1 MKKRVIA
8 TMLAGAMVLS
18 MTACGGNS
26 GNSGDSGNTQ
36 TTTNTESS
44 AADSGAEAE
53 TESAPAA
60 EPAGPVE
67 LVVTTTF
74 AGEDTNAQNYKD
86 AVAAWEAETGN
97 TIVDTSAT
105 SDETFKTRVITDFET
120 GSEPDV
126 LFFFNGADSNSFI
139 EAGKVVPID
148 EIRAT
153 YPEYAANMNDDLIT
167 DSLVDGK
174 KYAVPVNGY
183 WEAMFFNAEILEEAG
198 VSKPDG
204 NYTMDQFKE
213 DCEKIKAA
221 GYTPI
226 AAALG
231 NIPHYWWEFAI
242 FNNQSP
248 ATHLEIPENVDDAN
262 GQAWVAGMNDIKE
275 LYELGYF
282 PDNTLSATDDETF
295 AMFTEGKAAFLID
308 GSWKVGGIVGAC
320 QSDPEDPSTLD
331 ADKLAKFDVT
341 YVPGKGD
348 RKASDLVG
356 GISSGYY
363 ITRQAWEDPEKQ
375 AAVVS
380 FVEYMTS
387 DSVVPAFAQHAAS
400 ALKNAPEVDESQF
413 NALQV
418 KAMEMMSGVTSLTGA
433 VQDLFMGD
441 CRVSTFDGMP
451 EIVTGRVTAEDA
463 VAEGLE
469 TYHNQ

>member
-18 MTACGGNS
+18 MTACGGNA
-26 GNSGDSGNTQ
+26 DSASTPAPAE
-36 TTTNTESS
+36 TESS
-44 AADSGAEAE
+44 AADDAAAEPEAEAE
-53 TESAPAA
+53 PETEAPAEA
-60 EPAGPVE
+60 TGPVE

-97 TIVDTSAT
+97 TVVDTSAT
-105 SDETFKTRVITDFET
+105 ADETFKTRVATDFET

-139 EAGKVVPID
+139 EAGKVMSID
-148 EIRAT
+148 DIRAV
-153 YPEYAANMNDDLIT
+153 YPDYASNMNDGLIA

-174 KYAVPVNGY
+174 KYAVPVNGF

-282 PDNTLSATDDETF
+282 PENTLSATDDETF

-331 ADKLAKFDVT
+331 AEKLAKFDVT

-356 GISSGYY
+356 GISSGYF
-363 ITRQAWEDPEKQ
+363 ITRKAWEDPEKQ
-375 AAVVS
+375 AAAVNFVS
-380 FVEYMTS
+380 YMTS
-387 DSVVPAFAQHAAS
+387 DSVVPAFIFPILLQIGISRIYCRYITVFGAHTLSFFSSAFTQH
-400 ALKNAPEVDESQF
+400 KHD
-413 NALQV
+413 
-418 KAMEMMSGVTSLTGA
+418 
-433 VQDLFMGD
+433 
-441 CRVSTFDGMP
+441 
-451 EIVTGRVTAEDA
+451 
-463 VAEGLE
+463 
-469 TYHNQ
+469 TYFFTRL

>member
-1 MKKRVIA
+1 MMKKRLLA
-8 TMLAGAMVLS
+8 AMLAGTMVLS
-18 MTACGGNS
+18 VTACGGQS
-26 GNSGDSGNTQ
+26 GSSGNTE
-36 TTTNTESS
+36 TSTNTESN
-44 AADSGAEAE
+44 AASDTGSGEA
-53 TESAPAA
+53 ESAPAA
-60 EPAGPVE
+60 EPTGPVE

-105 SDETFKTRVITDFET
+105 ADETFKTRVITDFET

-139 EAGKVVPID
+139 EADKVVPID
-148 EIRAT
+148 EIRAA
-153 YPEYAANMNDDLIT
+153 YPEYATNMNDDLIT

-198 VSKPDG
+198 VSTPNG

-248 ATHLEIPENVDDAN
+248 ETHLEIPTSVDDEN

-308 GSWKVGGIVGAC
+308 GSWKVGGIVSAC

-356 GISSGYY
+356 GISSGYF
-363 ITRQAWEDPEKQ
+363 ITRKAWEDPEKQ
-375 AAVVS
+375 AAAVN

-451 EIVTGRVTAEDA
+451 EIVTGRVAAEDA

-469 TYHNQ
+469 VYQNQ